1 MKNTFAL
8 LIIALMAIGCDQSN
22 KSDSEISNDNQIT
35 IGHID
40 SLKSDILGE
49 MRKIWVHLPK
59 KYQEGKKYPVLYLL
73 DGDGHFHAVTGLIKQ
88 LSTNGTLVLPEM
100 IVIAIP
106 NTNRSRDLIPT
117 HADVDYRTGNK
128 LQYDSGGGSTFLD
141 FIEDELIP
149 YVDRTYPTT
158 SYRTYVGHSF
168 GGLSVI
174 HALTTR
180 SHLFNNYLAIDP
192 SFWWDNMAYLETVDS
207 LLSVHDYTNKGL
219 FVGTANT
226 MIGGQNYSTVEE
238 DTLGTSAHIRSILKF
253 AKSLEKKDNG
263 LNFEWKYY
271 PEESHF
277 SVPLITE
284 YDGLRFLFDW
294 YEFKGMFEL
303 NRPGLYSTDEALE
316 VVKSHYENVS
326 QKMGYEIK
334 PAEWLIN
341 RLGNYY
347 MRDNNLDLAA
357 ALFDLNIANFPNSDN
372 VYDSRGDCY
381 LAAGDSL
388 KALEFF
394 RKALETGDND
404 YSQEKI
410 DRISEALKK

>member
-1 MKNTFAL
+1 MKNTFTL
-8 LIIALMAIGCDQSN
+8 LILALMAIGCDLTN
-22 KSDSEISNDNQIT
+22 KSGSELSNDNQIM

-40 SLKSDILGE
+40 SLQSDILGE
-49 MRKIWVHLPK
+49 TRKIWVHLPMN
-59 KYQEGKKYPVLYLL
+59 YQEGKKYPVLYLL
-73 DGDGHFHAVTGLIKQ
+73 DGDGHFHSVTGLIKQ
-88 LSTNGTLVLPEM
+88 LSRTLVLPEM

-128 LQYDSGGGSTFLD
+128 LQYDSGGGSAFLD
-141 FIEDELIP
+141 FIEEELIP
-149 YVDRTYPTT
+149 YVDSTYPTT

-174 HALTTR
+174 HALTTK
-180 SHLFNNYLAIDP
+180 SHLFNNYVAIDA
-192 SFWWDNMAYLETVDS
+192 SFWWDDMAYLETVDS
-207 LLSVHDYTNKGL
+207 LLSVNDYTNKGL
-219 FVGTANT
+219 FLGVANT
-226 MIGGQNYSTVEE
+226 MIGGQNISNVEE
-238 DTLGTSAHIRSILKF
+238 DTSASSTLIRSQLKF

-263 LNFEWKYY
+263 LHFEWKYY
-271 PEESHF
+271 QNDNHF
-277 SVPLITE
+277 SVPLITT

-294 YEFKGMFEL
+294 YRLKSRDEL
-303 NRPGLYSTDEALE
+303 YWSPNDESLE

-334 PAEWLIN
+334 PDEALIN
-341 RLGNYY
+341 SLGNRYL
-347 MRDNNLDLAA
+347 RDKKMDQAA
-357 ALFDLNIANFPNSDN
+357 ACFDFNIANFPNSDN

-381 LAAGDSL
+381 LAVGDSL
-388 KALEFF
+388 KALEFY

-410 DRISEALKK
+410 DRISKALKK

>member
-1 MKNTFAL
+1 MRKNL
-8 LIIALMAIGCDQSN
+8 LFILIAFILANCQKKEDAVN
-22 KSDSEISNDNQIT
+22 LEKPTTQIV
-35 IGHID
+35 IGHIET
-40 SLKSDILGE
+40 LKSDILGE
-49 MRKIWVHLPK
+49 TRNIWVYLPQN
-59 KYQEGKKYPVLYLL
+59 YQEGKKYPVLYVL
-73 DGDGHFHAVTGLIKQ
+73 DGPGHFHSATGLIKQ
-88 LSTNGTLVLPEM
+88 LSTNGTYVLPEM

-117 HADVDYRTGNK
+117 HADVDYYGDK
-128 LQYDSGGGSTFLD
+128 LQYDSGGGSAFLD

-158 SYRTYVGHSF
+158 SFRTYVGHSF

-207 LLSVHDYTNKGL
+207 LLSVNDYTNKVL
-219 FVGTANT
+219 FVGMANT
-226 MIGGQNYSTVEE
+226 MIGGQNYATVEE
-238 DTLGTSAHIRSILKF
+238 DTLRTSAHIRSILKF
-253 AKSLEKKDNG
+253 SKSLEKMDNG

-271 PEESHF
+271 PQENHR

-294 YEFKGMFEL
+294 YEFKAMYEL
-303 NRPGLYSTDEALE
+303 GRPGLYSTDEALE

-334 PAEWLIN
+334 PDEGLIN
-341 RLGNYY
+341 RLGNHY
-347 MRDNNLDLAA
+347 MWDNKLELAA
-357 ALFDLNIANFPNSDN
+357 ALFDLNIANFPNSNN

-388 KALEFF
+388 KALEFY
-394 RKALETGDND
+394 RKALETGDNN
-404 YSQEKI
+404 YTQPKI
-410 DRISEALKK
+410 DMLKEKLLNK

>member
-1 MKNTFAL
+1 MKNAFTL
-8 LIIALMAIGCDQSN
+8 LIIGFLAIGCDLKN
-22 KSDSEISNDNQIT
+22 KSDSELSKDNPIS

-49 MRKIWVHLPK
+49 TRKIWVHLPIN
-59 KYQEGKKYPVLYLL
+59 YQECQKYPVVYVL
-73 DGDGHFHAVTGLIKQ
+73 DGDGHFHSVTGLIKQ
-88 LSTNGTLVLPEM
+88 LSTNGTFVLPEM

-128 LQYDSGGGSTFLD
+128 LQYDSGGGSAFLD

-149 YVDRTYPTT
+149 YVDRTYPT
-158 SYRTYVGHSF
+158 SSFRTYVGHSF

-207 LLSVHDYTNKGL
+207 LLSVQDYTNKGL
-219 FVGTANT
+219 FVGMANT
-226 MIGGQNYSTVEE
+226 MGGGQNYATVEE

-253 AKSLEKKDNG
+253 SKSLEKKDNG

-271 PEESHF
+271 PQEDHR

-294 YEFKGMFEL
+294 YPFKAMFEL
-303 NRPGLYSTDEALE
+303 GRPGLYSTNEALE

-334 PAEWLIN
+334 PNEGLIN
-341 RLGNYY
+341 RLGNNN
-347 MRDNNLDLAA
+347 MWDKNLDLAA
-357 ALFDLNIANFPNSDN
+357 ALFDLNIANFPTSDN
-372 VYDSRGDCY
+372 VYDSRADCY

-388 KALEFF
+388 KALEFY

-404 YSQEKI
+404 YSQAKI
-410 DRISEALKK
+410 DKLSKALKR

>member
-1 MKNTFAL
+1 
-8 LIIALMAIGCDQSN
+8 MAIGCDLTN
-22 KSDSEISNDNQIT
+22 KNDSELRNDNQII

-40 SLKSDILGE
+40 SLQSDILGE
-49 MRKIWVHLPK
+49 MRKIWVHLPMN
-59 KYQEGKKYPVLYLL
+59 YQEGKKYPVVYVL
-73 DGDGHFHAVTGLIKQ
+73 DGNGHFHSVTGLIKQ
-88 LSTNGTLVLPEM
+88 LSTNGTFVLPEM

-117 HADVDYRTGNK
+117 KVDVDYRTGNK
-128 LQYDSGGGSTFLD
+128 LQYDSGGGSVFLD
-141 FIEDELIP
+141 FIEQELIP

-158 SYRTYVGHSF
+158 SFRTYVGHSF

-180 SHLFNNYLAIDP
+180 SHLFDNYLAIDP

-207 LLSVHDYTNKGL
+207 LLSVQDYSNKGL
-219 FVGTANT
+219 FVGMANT
-226 MIGGQNYSTVEE
+226 MNGGQNYATVED
-238 DTLGTSAHIRSILKF
+238 DTLATSAHIRSILKF
-253 AKSLEKKDNG
+253 SKSLEKKDNG
-263 LNFEWKYY
+263 LKFEWKYY
-271 PEESHF
+271 PQENHR

-294 YEFKGMFEL
+294 YDFKARYEL
-303 NRPGLYSTDEALE
+303 LYSETFSTDEYLE
-316 VVKSHYENVS
+316 MVKSHYEQVS

-334 PAEWLIN
+334 PDEAMIN
-341 RLGNYY
+341 ALGKRYL
-347 MRDNNLDLAA
+347 RDKKMDQAA
-357 ALFDLNIANFPNSDN
+357 TLFDLNIANFPNSDN
-372 VYDSRGDCY
+372 VYDSRGDWY

-404 YSQEKI
+404 YSQAKI
-410 DRISEALKK
+410 DGISKALKQ

>member
-1 MKNTFAL
+1 MKKTFILFVVVLTAF
-8 LIIALMAIGCDQSN
+8 GCDQAN
-22 KSDSEISNDNQIT
+22 ETGPILSNDNQIT

-40 SLKSDILGE
+40 SLQSDILGE
-49 MRKIWVHLPK
+49 TRKIWVHLPN
-59 KYQEGKKYPVLYLL
+59 KYQEGKKYPVIYLL
-73 DGDGHFHAVTGLIKQ
+73 DGGGNFNTVTGLMKQ
-88 LSTNGTLVLPEM
+88 LSINSMVLPEM
-100 IVIAIP
+100 IVIAIL

-117 HADVDYRTGNK
+117 KVDIDYRTGNK
-128 LQYDSGGGSTFLD
+128 LEYDSGGGTAFLD

-149 YVDRTYPTT
+149 YVDSTYPTS

-207 LLSVHDYTNKGL
+207 LLSVKDYSNKGL
-219 FVGTANT
+219 FVGIANT
-226 MIGGQNYSTVEE
+226 MIGGQDYATVEE
-238 DTLGTSAHIRSILKF
+238 DTLGTSAHIRSVLKF
-253 AKSLEKKDNG
+253 SKSLEKKDNG

-271 PEESHF
+271 PEENHF

-294 YEFKGMFEL
+294 YDFKLRYEILYTEL
-303 NRPGLYSTDEALE
+303 FSTDESLE
-316 VVKSHYENVS
+316 MVKSHYENVS
-326 QKMGYEIK
+326 QKMGYENK
-334 PAEWLIN
+334 PDESLIN
-341 RLGNYY
+341 RLGVRYLQ
-347 MRDNNLDLAA
+347 DKKFDQAA
-357 ALFDLNIANFPNSDN
+357 TLFDLNIANFPNSNN

-388 KALEFF
+388 KAVEFY

-404 YSQEKI
+404 YSQGKI
-410 DRISEALKK
+410 DRISKALEK

>member
-1 MKNTFAL
+1 MKSTFTL
-8 LIIALMAIGCDQSN
+8 VIIAILAIGCNLTN
-22 KSDSEISNDNQIT
+22 KSDSELSNDNQII

-49 MRKIWVHLPK
+49 TRKIWVHLPIN
-59 KYQEGKKYPVLYLL
+59 YQEGKKYPVLYLL
-73 DGDGHFHAVTGLIKQ
+73 DGNGHFHSVTGLIKQ
-88 LSTNGTLVLPEM
+88 LSTNGTVILPEM

-117 HADVDYRTGNK
+117 KVDVDYRTGNK
-128 LQYDSGGGSTFLD
+128 LQYDSGGGSSFLD

-149 YVDRTYPTT
+149 YVDRTYPTN

-207 LLSVHDYTNKGL
+207 LLSVKDYTNKGL
-219 FVGTANT
+219 FVGMANT
-226 MIGGQNYSTVEE
+226 MIGGQNYATVEK

-253 AKSLEKKDNG
+253 SKSLEKKDNG
-263 LNFEWKYY
+263 LNFEWQYY
-271 PEESHF
+271 PQESHF

-294 YEFKGMFEL
+294 YDFKARYEL
-303 NRPGLYSTDEALE
+303 LYTESLSTDEYLE
-316 VVKSHYENVS
+316 MVKSHYENVS
-326 QKMGYEIK
+326 QKMGYENK
-334 PAEWLIN
+334 PEESLIN
-341 RLGNYY
+341 RLGFRYL
-347 MRDNNLDLAA
+347 RDNKFDQAA
-357 ALFDLNIANFPNSDN
+357 TLFDLNIANFPNSDN

-381 LAAGDSL
+381 LAVGDSL

-410 DRISEALKK
+410 DRISKALEK

>member
-1 MKNTFAL
+1 MKNAFTL

-22 KSDSEISNDNQIT
+22 KSDSKLSNDNQIS

-49 MRKIWVHLPK
+49 TRKIWVHLPK
-59 KYQEGKKYPVLYLL
+59 NYQEGKKYPVLYVL
-73 DGDGHFHAVTGLIKQ
+73 DGNGHFHSVTGLIKQ
-88 LSTNGTLVLPEM
+88 LSNNGTLVLPEM

-106 NTNRSRDLIPT
+106 NTNRNRDLIPT
-117 HADVDYRTGNK
+117 HADVDYRTGKK
-128 LQYDSGGGSTFLD
+128 LQYDSGGGSSFLD

-149 YVDRTYPTT
+149 YVDKTYPTT
-158 SYRTYVGHSF
+158 SFRTYVGHSF

-192 SFWWDNMAYLETVDS
+192 SFWWDNMAYMETVDS
-207 LLSVHDYTNKGL
+207 LLSVHDYTNKRL
-219 FVGTANT
+219 FVGMANT
-226 MIGGQNYSTVEE
+226 MIGGQNYSTVEK
-238 DTLGTSAHIRSILKF
+238 DTLGTSVHIRSILKF

-271 PEESHF
+271 PKESHF

-294 YEFKGMFEL
+294 YDFKERFEL
-303 NRPGLYSTDEALE
+303 GRADLYTADEALE

-326 QKMGYEIK
+326 QKMGHEIK
-334 PAEWLIN
+334 PPEGLIN

-347 MRDNNLDLAA
+347 MRDKKLDLAA

-372 VYDSRGDCY
+372 IYDSRGDYY
-381 LAAGDSL
+381 LAVGDSL

-404 YSQEKI
+404 YSQKKI
-410 DRISEALKK
+410 DRISKALKK